1 MRYAV
6 LGPLEVR
13 NGDLLVRLP
22 GRKERTLLAALL
34 AAPGGW
40 ASTTTLIA
48 SLWDDPPATAAR
60 SLQAHVTRLRRALER
75 DVNSSGLQAIHTVPG
90 GWRLEVPDE
99 DVDSRRFEVLAADSR
114 TALQRGQWM
123 SAATLAEDAPGA
135 GG

>member
-22 GRKERTLLAALL
+22 GRKERILLAALL

-40 ASTTTLIA
+40 ASTATLTA

-60 SLQAHVTRLRRALER
+60 SLQAHVTRLRRALET
-75 DVNSSGLQAIHTVPG
+75 DTSSGRTPIHTVPG
-90 GWRLEVPDE
+90 GWRLEVSDE
-99 DVDSRRFEVLAADSR
+99 DVDSRRFEALAANSR
-114 TALQRGQWM
+114 TARSCSRPRTRWAM
-123 SAATLAEDAPGA
+123 RFSTAAPA
-135 GG
+135 